1 MSASIRDVRRR
12 IRSVAST
19 KQMTQA
25 MKTVAVSK
33 HNRAREK
40 RDAFLDYDRACRG
53 MLDRLGDAGVSASAV
68 QRNRVIY
75 LVLTANRGLC
85 GSFHADLLHALEER
99 LEGETREVG
108 LVVCGKW
115 GRTCFEERGDGRV
128 LRFFPVP
135 DLPDSGTASE
145 IAAYLTGLYRDG
157 EASEIRIIGQQF
169 ENLLRQVPEEE
180 IFLPRSTGKKDD
192 EAEVLFLSDRET
204 VLRSLTERTLDAV
217 VYRRLLDSAVGAHAA
232 MLVAMR
238 TANDSSEELL
248 EELTQSYHRLRQ
260 AAVTTEVLELAGNGE
275 NHAGN

>member
-1 MSASIRDVRRR
+1 M
-12 IRSVAST
+12 
-19 KQMTQA
+19 
-25 MKTVAVSK
+25 
-33 HNRAREK
+33 
-40 RDAFLDYDRACRG
+40 
-53 MLDRLGDAGVSASAV
+53 
-68 QRNRVIY
+68 
-75 LVLTANRGLC
+75 
-85 GSFHADLLHALEER
+85 
-99 LEGETREVG
+99 
-108 LVVCGKW
+108 
-115 GRTCFEERGDGRV
+115 

-248 EELTQSYHRLRQ
+248 EELTQSYLRLRQ